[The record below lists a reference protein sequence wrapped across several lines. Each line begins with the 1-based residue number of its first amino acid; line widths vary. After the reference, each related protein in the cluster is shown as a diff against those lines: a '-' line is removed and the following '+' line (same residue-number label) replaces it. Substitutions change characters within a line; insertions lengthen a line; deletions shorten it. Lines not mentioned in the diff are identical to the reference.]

1 MSGGWAAE
9 LVEPTPAEVEQS
21 AQRFGR
27 YLLCWELASGGMG
40 TVYLARELGPAGFDR
55 PVAIKRIH
63 PHLRKHTHLVDMF
76 LDEARI
82 TSRINHP
89 NVCSVFD
96 FGEVTPEE
104 GGDGTYYIALE
115 YLLGESVGGV
125 IAHVLENPAELDSPT
140 WHAMTA
146 RIIGQAA
153 EGLHAAHNVSDASGK
168 PMHVVH
174 RDVSPP
180 NLFVTYD
187 GAVKVL
193 DFGVARAEG
202 RLHTTNAGVVKGK
215 LAYMAP
221 EQVGEKELDGRAD
234 VWSLGV
240 CAWEMLTGERLFRAK
255 NEMDTILAVKSKTIL
270 RPAEMRAS
278 VPAELDAIV
287 MRALRR
293 DPAERFASARELS
306 RALETFLRGCEQ
318 PTGLADVAEWMDAR
332 FRTRRERKNEMVET
346 VLRSAERSGHRIS
359 TARAGDATPSLK
371 GAGPTR
377 EGAATAEVAE
387 VAEAAPS
394 SKTPAWKRAVPV
406 VALLVGIAGTL
417 LVTRGG
423 ESGSRDRDRNQ
434 EQSQEQNQHQ
444 TQMQTQIAVPDPSPS
459 DPAPES
465 ASSDTV
471 PHEAAD
477 LEFELEPLVTEMTE
491 MTERTERTEMTTMR
505 VARAPGRVN
514 VVTPGGWADVYFR
527 RRRIGRTPGSF
538 ELPAGSQRL
547 ELRPFGSGSVRVTV
561 FVRSDETVRLSR
573 PVSR

>member
-1 MSGGWAAE
+1 MSDGWAAE
-9 LVEPTPAEVEQS
+9 LIEPTPAEVEQS

-63 PHLRKHTHLVDMF
+63 PHLRKHAHLVDMF
-76 LDEARI
+76 MDEARI
-82 TSRINHP
+82 TSRVNHP

-96 FGEVTPEE
+96 FGEV
-104 GGDGTYYIALE
+104 DGTYYIALE

-125 IAHVLENPAELDSPT
+125 IAHVLENRDELDSPT
-140 WHAMTA
+140 WHAMSA
-146 RIIGQAA
+146 RIIAQAA
-153 EGLHAAHNVSDASGK
+153 EGLHAAHNATDAAGK
-168 PMHVVH
+168 PMNVVH

-221 EQVGEKELDGRAD
+221 EQVGEKDLDGRAD

-240 CAWEMLTGERLFRAK
+240 CAWEMLTGERLFREK

-287 MRALRR
+287 MRALDR
-293 DPAERFASARELS
+293 DLSKRWASARELS
-306 RALETFLRGCEQ
+306 RALETFLRGCEE

-332 FRTRRERKNEMVET
+332 FRVRRERKNEMVET
-346 VLRSAERSGHRIS
+346 VLRSAEKSGHRIS
-359 TARAGDATPSLK
+359 AARAGEATPSLR

-377 EGAATAEVAE
+377 EGAATADLVP
-387 VAEAAPS
+387 AAATEE
-394 SKTPAWKRAVPV
+394 KRRDTWKLIVPI
-406 VALLVGIAGTL
+406 VALLVGIGGTL
-417 LVTRGG
+417 LVTR
-423 ESGSRDRDRNQ
+423 SG
-434 EQSQEQNQHQ
+434 
-444 TQMQTQIAVPDPSPS
+444 
-459 DPAPES
+459 PAPQVETVREPEPVEAEADPEPEASES
-465 ASSDTV
+465 SESEV

-477 LEFELEPLVTEMTE
+477 LEFQLEPESMMSSKMTA
-491 MTERTERTEMTTMR
+491 MMR
-505 VARAPGRVN
+505 RVPPVQRDPGRVN

-527 RRRIGRTPGSF
+527 GRRIGRTPRSF
-538 ELPAGSQRL
+538 ELPAGAQTL
-547 ELRPFGSGSVRVTV
+547 ELRPFGEGSLRVEVRVT
-561 FVRSDETVRLSR
+561 SGETVR
-573 PVSR
+573 VSRRVQRR